1 MNLRDELLSKNK
13 KSIVI
18 LVHAEHDLLTKI
30 VKIDRNDYKLILSNL
45 KNIEIYSTFYIC
57 DHN

>member
-30 VKIDRNDYKLILSNL
+30 VKIDRNDYK
-45 KNIEIYSTFYIC
+45 
-57 DHN
+57 